1 MHVHRDQAMGVRHA
15 RGGDWQRRQQAAI
28 DQLAAMQFEQL
39 VWSVKQLLKT
49 GGVQQL
55 VLAIA
60 AASVW
65 GCE

>member
-1 MHVHRDQAMGVRHA
+1 
-15 RGGDWQRRQQAAI
+15 
-28 DQLAAMQFEQL
+28 MQFEQL

-60 AASVW
+60 AASAW
-65 GCE
+65 GCGDSGQPEADLIASLSGSSNLGESRLTPNF